1 MPLLASFSRLLPG
14 LLATLAI
21 SIAAI
26 GLEEIQTLVL
36 GRNWFESLVIAI
48 LLGALARSFLPYPE
62 SLKPGVRFASK
73 QVLEAAIVLLGGTVS
88 LGAIQAAGL
97 ELVGGIACIVVLAI
111 AAGYVIGRALGLPHC
126 LATLVACGNAICGNS
141 AIAATA
147 PVIKAEGEDVA
158 ASIAFTAALGIAVVL
173 ILPVIGGALGMSA
186 PRYGVMAG
194 LTVYAVPQV
203 LAAASPM
210 GTIAVQVGTL
220 VKLVRVLMLG
230 PVIFALGLLPGNRE
244 AGATFSK
251 LVPWF
256 IIGFLVMM
264 TLRSAD
270 LIPLGFQA
278 PLKQAS
284 GALTI
289 VAMAALGLN
298 VDIRTLAHAGGRVIL
313 AATLSLLTL
322 AAMSAGLLQLLAIA

>member
-1 MPLLASFSRLLPG
+1 MPFRFRLSPLLPG

-21 SIAAI
+21 SVASI
-26 GLEEIQTLVL
+26 GLEKVQTVVF
-36 GRNWFESLVIAI
+36 GRNWFEGLVIAI
-48 LLGALARSFLPYPE
+48 LLGALARSFLPHPD
-62 SLKPGVRFASK
+62 SLRPGIRFAAK
-73 QVLEAAIVLLGGTVS
+73 QVLEAAIVLLGGTIS
-88 LGAIQAAGL
+88 LGAIQAAGPG
-97 ELVGGIACIVVLAI
+97 LVCGIACIVVLAI
-111 AAGYVIGRALGLPHC
+111 AAGYVIGRALGLSHH

-173 ILPVIGGALGMSA
+173 LLPVIGAALGMSET
-186 PRYGVMAG
+186 RYGVMAG

-203 LAAASPM
+203 LAAAAPM

-230 PVIFALGLLPGNRE
+230 PVIFTLGLLPGNRE
-244 AGATFSK
+244 AGASVSK

-256 IIGFLVMM
+256 IIGFLLLMA
-264 TLRSAD
+264 LRSAD
-270 LIPLGFQA
+270 LIPQGFQI

-313 AATLSLLTL
+313 AATLSLLAL
-322 AAMSAGLLQLLAIA
+322 AAMSAGLLQILAIV